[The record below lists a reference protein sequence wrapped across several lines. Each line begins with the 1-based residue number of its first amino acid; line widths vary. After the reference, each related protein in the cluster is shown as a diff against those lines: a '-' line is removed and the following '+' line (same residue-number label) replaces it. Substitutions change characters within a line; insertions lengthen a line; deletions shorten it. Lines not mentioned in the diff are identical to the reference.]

1 MAALTDGKRKR
12 VSGAIIQM
20 PNTTDN
26 LRYVQEIVNQD
37 AEKAVIGAVLR
48 EPSVYAT
55 VSEVLQ
61 PGDFHLTRHG
71 YVWHCFDR
79 ITARGEEIDL
89 ITVADELKLVAY
101 KPDTGEE
108 VAWWLANLASAADR
122 VESVESYARIVRD
135 AATRLRMLAAA
146 DEIKRAALDRQ
157 KFSSIE
163 TTIDEAN
170 RLLFE
175 ATDQQIK
182 RDDTSIG
189 AVIGAY
195 MEQVEKARNGELVR
209 GISYGYA
216 NVDDLLK
223 AAVPGEITVIAG
235 GEGMGKTTFCLGGVR
250 NLAKRGAK
258 IAVFTLEMMQQ
269 EIAQIF
275 ISMETGIAKRALKV
289 YDLTDQQFAEF
300 VKASGIV
307 GNWQVHV
314 IDEFATLNQL
324 QARRRL
330 RTMIQAQ
337 GVALDLVVI
346 DGLWLME
353 WVDENGKIE
362 PDRPKAVGNILR
374 DLVQIGRDF
383 NLPIWITHQYN
394 GQAWSRQN
402 KRPVMYD
409 LAESAGVRRNA
420 QVIIGLYRDSYY
432 GIEDG
437 NDLTEA
443 HVMKDRNGSGAQG
456 QNVDFKF
463 DATHNLFLPLMRG
476 NDGHRPF

>member
-1 MAALTDGKRKR
+1 MTATDSKRKR
-12 VSGAIIQM
+12 VSGQIIKLPVASDQLVHFK
-20 PNTTDN
+20 D
-26 LRYVQEIVNQD
+26 IVNDD
-37 AEKAVIGAVLR
+37 AEKAVLGAVLR
-48 EPSVYAT
+48 DPAVYAT

-61 PGDFHLTRHG
+61 PGDFHLLRHG
-71 YVWHCFDR
+71 YVWHAYDR
-79 ITARGEEIDL
+79 ITARGEQIDM
-89 ITVADELKLVAY
+89 ITVADELDSLNY
-101 KPDTGEE
+101 KPDTGEQ
-108 VAWWLANLASAADR
+108 VSWWLAQLASTADR
-122 VESVESYARIVRD
+122 VESAETYARIVRD
-135 AATRLRMLAAA
+135 TATRLRILAAA
-146 DEIKRAALDRQ
+146 DTMKLAALDRQ
-157 KFSSIE
+157 KFSSIDAV
-163 TTIDEAN
+163 IDESN

-175 ATDQQIK
+175 ATDQQLK
-182 RDDTSIG
+182 RDDTSMS

-195 MEQVEKARNGELVR
+195 MDQVERSRNGELVR

-250 NLAKRGAK
+250 NLAKHA
-258 IAVFTLEMMQQ
+258 ANVVVFTLEMMQQ

-275 ISMETGIAKRALKV
+275 VSMETGIAKRALKV
-289 YDLTDQQFAEF
+289 YDLTDAQFAEF

-307 GNWQVHV
+307 GNWNVHV
-314 IDEFATLNQL
+314 VDEFPTLTPL
-324 QARRRL
+324 QERRRL

-337 GVALDLVVI
+337 RVDVDLVVI

-353 WVDENGKIE
+353 YVDQDGKIE

-383 NLPIWITHQYN
+383 NVPIWITHQYN

-437 NDLTEA
+437 NDRTEA
-443 HVMKDRNGSGAQG
+443 HVLKDRNGSGAQG
-456 QNVDFKF
+456 QAVDFKF
-463 DATHNLFLPLMRG
+463 DPTHNLFLPLMRG
-476 NDGHRPF
+476 DNERRPF